1 MNQIMS
7 WICLLSICFLCLQV
21 MIFICE
27 NTFKLFNKVTF
38 NNKNNNKNN
47 NKKLVTASVTYNY
60 KNKIAK

>member
-1 MNQIMS
+1 MKMNQIMS

-38 NNKNNNKNN
+38 NNKNNNK
-47 NKKLVTASVTYNY
+47 KLATASVTYNY